1 MKSENPPS
9 PQRNKTLAYNVGGG
23 IKLKY
28 IQDFIIQKNV
38 KYALFFLISW
48 QFPSHDDFTPG
59 FYQIFW
65 NMCDIE
71 VFEVECSWLKTN
83 VSLQIWTQKI

>member
-38 KYALFFLISW
+38 KYALFFLIS
-48 QFPSHDDFTPG
+48 
-59 FYQIFW
+59 
-65 NMCDIE
+65 
-71 VFEVECSWLKTN
+71 
-83 VSLQIWTQKI
+83 